1 MKKSASL
8 YIIFASVIWA
18 SLGIFGTEMSKIGF
32 TSLQISSLRVTGA
45 AIFFVLTMLFTDKSR
60 FKVNIKDLWLFFLM
74 GFGCILGMSVL
85 YFYTLVN
92 TSLPVA
98 SILLYTSPIWV
109 IIISAIV
116 FREKI
121 TRQKIAALICAFAG
135 CVMVSLNGGEAG
147 KIQVWFFITG
157 LLSGLAYGM
166 YSILGTFALKKYHPY
181 TVTTYSFIFAAVFS
195 WFIAN
200 PADTIMVAAVYPD
213 KFTAIMWMVL
223 VGFVTSYLAFM
234 FYTIGLENTPPG
246 KAAVMACTD
255 PLMSTLLGFF
265 VYGQKPSV
273 IGMALIFFAILLVN
287 NFGINKQKNTL

>member
-121 TRQKIAALICAFAG
+121 TRQKLAALICAFAG

>member
-1 MKKSASL
+1 MKKSSSL
-8 YIIFASVIWA
+8 FIIFASVIWA

-121 TRQKIAALICAFAG
+121 TRQKLAALICAFAG